1 VTASGTLLVG
11 PADLP
16 AAAEAAEALAA
27 RIGSADRPGADSP
40 HHLSVRRIPRKMRV
54 SGELNTAV
62 LSLIDRLAGSG
73 MQLTLLNVKDAASV
87 DRATGPGSGRPAR
100 PARRAPLE
108 DGLVA
113 ALAGAPLASGIARWA
128 AARGLTPNAL
138 STGALALGLCAAAW
152 FAAGTRSG
160 LIAGAVLLCTA
171 LPVRQARALLPS
183 GSVAGAAFGGWLDAI
198 CGAGVEYA
206 VYAGLAVAWS
216 SSSGRPRQAW
226 EFATAAMI
234 LLAVRQMTEACYA
247 SVAGPRQELRG
258 PGYPLLRLAG
268 QSIALPAGERT
279 AAIAVTA
286 PVWGPRITLT
296 ILVGWGAVALGY
308 SLAERAV
315 ASRVPSADA
324 DRGDGGRA
332 ARTGAR

>member
-1 VTASGTLLVG
+1 
-11 PADLP
+11 
-16 AAAEAAEALAA
+16 
-27 RIGSADRPGADSP
+27 
-40 HHLSVRRIPRKMRV
+40 
-54 SGELNTAV
+54 
-62 LSLIDRLAGSG
+62 
-73 MQLTLLNVKDAASV
+73 
-87 DRATGPGSGRPAR
+87 
-100 PARRAPLE
+100 
-108 DGLVA
+108 
-113 ALAGAPLASGIARWA
+113 
-128 AARGLTPNAL
+128 
-138 STGALALGLCAAAW
+138 
-152 FAAGTRSG
+152 
-160 LIAGAVLLCTA
+160 
-171 LPVRQARALLPS
+171 
-183 GSVAGAAFGGWLDAI
+183 
-198 CGAGVEYA
+198 
-206 VYAGLAVAWS
+206 
-216 SSSGRPRQAW
+216 
-226 EFATAAMI
+226 MI